1 MDPPRHKPAGG
12 YHGHNLSDTDA
23 FLDAQYHIH
32 TDWPDLKSCAASLD
46 VTPYVLEE
54 WYNGKFR
61 NRPFTDLLRKKII
74 EWGEKNK
81 PKKQETV
88 VALPVDSNGAAAKP
102 MMGPP
107 PQNPAGGHPSIPSRN
122 VLFEDTKQCLYRM
135 WPDENTC
142 LQELDVSKDDLKT
155 WYKGGGKDQK
165 FTAVLRSKIKVI
177 EEARAKQAGA
187 PAATKPAGAPVAAT
201 GVVVPVATK
210 PAGAPAAMK
219 PAGAPVAPKQQC
231 PACRGKHEKHT
242 CGKQK
247 DPVQLLTSVVR
258 PLQSGVANS
267 GLQPRPPAV
276 QAPTVVPAV
285 VRRPR
290 PTLGKRVADLE
301 QTVEKLT
308 AELQFMRKQLDT
320 NVSLTNLVATSILAN
335 GAQASPLNDQHAHG
349 EPSQEDP
356 SSSKKARRS

>member
-1 MDPPRHKPAGG
+1 
-12 YHGHNLSDTDA
+12 
-23 FLDAQYHIH
+23 
-32 TDWPDLKSCAASLD
+32 

-210 PAGAPAAMK
+210 PAGAPVAATGVVVPVATKPAGAPAAMK
-219 PAGAPVAPKQQC
+219 PAGAPVAPKQHC
-231 PACRGKHEKHT
+231 MACRGKHEKHT

-285 VRRPR
+285 GRRTR
-290 PTLGKRVADLE
+290 PTLGMRVAGLE
-301 QTVEKLT
+301 QTVKSLT
-308 AELQFMRKQLDT
+308 AELQLVKQQVEMNT
-320 NVSLTNLVATSILAN
+320 ELTNLVATSILAN
-335 GAQASPLNDQHAHG
+335 GAQASPLNDQPAPG
-349 EPSQEDP
+349 EPSQEGS
-356 SSSKKARRS
+356 SSSKKAKLS